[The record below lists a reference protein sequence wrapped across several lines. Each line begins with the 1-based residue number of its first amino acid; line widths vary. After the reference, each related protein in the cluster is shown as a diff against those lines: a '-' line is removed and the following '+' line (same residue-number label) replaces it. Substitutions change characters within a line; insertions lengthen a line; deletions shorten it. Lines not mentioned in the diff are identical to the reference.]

1 MEIFRFEHPQYFYAL
16 VAIPVL
22 AALFVGM
29 IIWKKRAIRSYGD
42 WMIMQRLVPGL
53 SMSRLVFK
61 FILLMLAFV
70 FLVIGL
76 ANPQIGSKLVE
87 GERKGIDLMVALD
100 VSNSMLAQD
109 IKPNRLERA
118 RQALSKLIDKLGND
132 RIGMIVFAGNAYVQL
147 PITTDHAAAKMFLS
161 TISTRIVPT
170 QGTAIGEAIELASES
185 FDDEKHSRAI
195 VVITDGENH
204 EDDAIKIT
212 RSVAEK
218 GIYVYTIGMGHTEGT
233 PIPEYDQYNRQ
244 TGYKKDRAGNTVVTR
259 LNEKML
265 QDIASAG
272 NGTYV
277 RANNT
282 QAGLSKVFEE
292 INKLEKSEF
301 ESKMFSDYESRF
313 QYFVAISLVLLLLEL
328 LLFERKNK
336 WLSRIKLFG
345 NQ

>member
-1 MEIFRFEHPQYFYAL
+1 MELFRFEHPEYFYAL
-16 VAIPVL
+16 LAIPVL
-22 AALFVGM
+22 TALFIWM
-29 IIWKKRAIRSYGD
+29 IIWKKKAMKRYGD
-42 WMIMQRLVPGL
+42 LQILQRLVPGV
-53 SMSRLVFK
+53 SQSRMVFK
-61 FILLMLAFV
+61 FVLLMLAFV
-70 FLVIGL
+70 FLIIGL

-87 GERKGIDLMVALD
+87 GERKGIDIMVALD

-109 IKPNRLERA
+109 IEPNRLERA
-118 RQALSKLIDKLGND
+118 RQAISKMIDKLGND
-132 RIGMIVFAGNAYVQL
+132 RIGMVVFAGNAYVQL

-161 TISTRIVPT
+161 TINTRVVPT
-170 QGTAIGEAIELASES
+170 QGTAIGEAIELSAKS

-195 VVITDGENH
+195 VVISDGENH
-204 EDDAIKIT
+204 EDDAIKIAKE
-212 RSVAEK
+212 VAEQ
-218 GIYVYTIGMGHTEGT
+218 GINVYTIGMGLTEGT

-244 TGYKKDRAGNTVVTR
+244 TGYKKDREGNTVVTR

-265 QDIASAG
+265 QDIALAG
-272 NGTYV
+272 KGIYV

-282 QAGLSKVFEE
+282 QAGLSKVFDE

-313 QYFVAISLVLLLLEL
+313 QYFIAISLVLLLIEL

-345 NQ
+345 N